1 MPKRH
6 GSSERDSPTRRSF
19 IKNITAGAVAAAG
32 LAAASPALAGASTAV
47 AGATAGAGGVTAAG
61 ARHFRA
67 AFASG
72 GRTTLEDVHKAIEAA
87 VGAAGCTRCG
97 FDGIDLTLRQEEIL
111 GIGPDPVPWIVATW
125 EGF

>member
-19 IKNITAGAVAAAG
+19 MKSVTAGAAAAAG
-32 LAAASPALAGASTAV
+32 LAAASPALAGA
-47 AGATAGAGGVTAAG
+47 TAGAGAGSVTAGG

-67 AFASG
+67 AFQGG
-72 GRTTLEDVHKAIEAA
+72 GRTTLDDVRKAIEAA

-111 GIGPDPVPWIVATW
+111 DPVPDPWIVTTW

>member
-1 MPKRH
+1 MSMPKRH

-32 LAAASPALAGASTAV
+32 LAAASPALAGA
-47 AGATAGAGGVTAAG
+47 TAGAGGVTAGG
-61 ARHFRA
+61 ARHLRA
-67 AFASG
+67 AFAGG
-72 GRTTLEDVHKAIEAA
+72 GRTTLEDVRKAIEAA

-111 GIGPDPVPWIVATW
+111 DPEPCPWIVTTW